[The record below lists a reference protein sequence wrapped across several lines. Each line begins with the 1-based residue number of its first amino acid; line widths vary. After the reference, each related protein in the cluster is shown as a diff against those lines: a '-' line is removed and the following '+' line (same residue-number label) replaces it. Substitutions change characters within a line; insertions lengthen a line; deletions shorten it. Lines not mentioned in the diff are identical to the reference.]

1 MKKAVDGGGNLLPFF
16 IQNNSPASTLI
27 VKNNLNLQNS
37 AFNKRLLESCFRI
50 KKCFKKGRLCEVRSF
65 FQ

>member
-16 IQNNSPASTLI
+16 EENNCPASTLI
-27 VKNNLNLQNS
+27 VKNNLKLQNP
-37 AFNKRLLESCFRI
+37 AFNKRPLESCFRI
-50 KKCFKKGRLCEVRSF
+50 KKWFGKGRLCEVRSF